1 MGKKSRQKKQQTP
14 VKKKKSKKLDT
25 LDYIALI
32 IFIVIGLGILSGAL
46 WYYVFHLP
54 SAEEAMTEI
63 SVEFTYAFF
72 DFGPGEFT
80 GVEAE
85 ALMSERRAQIFRQAL
100 PGIMATYDN
109 KQVESRVKSDVEVE
123 VLERGYNTGTTRAIF
138 WQYETDIDK
147 GPREVFMFYTY
158 EFVYEDGEWRV
169 DRIITPSVGELERF
183 RTERGVLPDDNGE
196 DE

>member
-1 MGKKSRQKKQQTP
+1 MGKKSSQKKQQP

-32 IFIVIGLGILSGAL
+32 IFIVIGLGILSGTL

-54 SAEEAMTEI
+54 AADEAMTEI
-63 SVEFTYAFF
+63 SLEFTYAFF

-80 GVEAE
+80 GEEVA

-100 PGIMATYDN
+100 PEVLATYYG
-109 KQVESRVKSDVEVE
+109 KQVESRIISDIEVE

-138 WQYETDIDK
+138 WQSETDIDK
-147 GPREVFMFYTY
+147 GHREVFMFYTY
-158 EFVYEDGEWRV
+158 EFVREGGQWKV

-183 RTERGVLPDDNGE
+183 RTERGVLPDDNGD